1 MSIKFVIQNLI
12 LLTVFPIFTLNAE
25 EVEVTITGLRNAKGN
40 IVIGVF
46 KDEAT
51 FQKETAFVS
60 KSFIKKEIVGG
71 KMKVTISLEPGVWGL
86 SLLDDENTSGLM
98 EYNFLGIPK
107 EGFGFSD
114 YYHSGLT
121 KPKFKDFKFSV
132 EKGQKKQILI
142 KIRYI

>member
-1 MSIKFVIQNLI
+1 MSMKLFFQNI
-12 LLTVFPIFTLNAE
+12 LLLIALPLINLNAE

-51 FQKETAFVS
+51 FKKENAFLS
-60 KSFIKKEIVGG
+60 KSFRKEEIIEGM
-71 KMKVTISLEPGVWGL
+71 MKVTLSLEPGVWGL
-86 SLLDDENTSGLM
+86 SLLDDENSSGLM

-121 KPKFKDFKFSV
+121 KPKFEAFKFTL
-132 EKGQKKQILI
+132 EKDKKKITI
-142 KIRYI
+142 KVRYM

>member
-25 EVEVTITGLRNAKGN
+25 EVEVTISGLRNAKGN

-51 FQKETAFVS
+51 FQKETAFLS